1 MERGLPERGFPVR
14 LHGTAHVNDLEETA
28 LGDLQTKGV
37 EAALPQLLHRIL
49 MP

>member
-1 MERGLPERGFPVR
+1 MERGLPERDFPVR
-14 LHGTAHVNDLEETA
+14 LQGTSHVNGLEETA

-37 EAALPQLLHRIL
+37 RAAFPQLFHRIL